1 MFDPKKLLQ
10 DVVSK
15 KAEAIRGYF
24 AEDAIISWHDS
35 NEQFTLDEFI
45 KANCE
50 YPSTWTCE
58 IERIEKFAKGVVIAA
73 QLDHP
78 EDGFYVKYVSFVE
91 LNDNEK
97 VQRLDEY
104 FVAIEE
110 IPQWRK
116 DMNVGRPIKSKGE

>member
-1 MFDPKKLLQ
+1 MFEPNTFLQ

-24 AEDAIISWHDS
+24 AKDAVICWHDS

-58 IERIEKFAKGVVIAA
+58 IERIEKYEKGFVIAA

-78 EDGFYVKYVSFVE
+78 KDGFYVKYVSFVE
-91 LNDNEK
+91 LDAEEK
-97 VQRLDEY
+97 VKRLDEY
-104 FVAIEE
+104 FVTIEE

-116 DMNVGRPIKSKGE
+116 DMKVGRPIK